1 MDGKTLTQEG
11 LKRLS
16 DNIKNW
22 AEKEFLSADGTAVK
36 ATADAKG
43 RDIYS
48 TYSIKENTVSGL
60 SIDNTVLTVTKDD
73 DTTYALAIPD
83 TTYSNAS
90 QSAAGLMSATDKKKL
105 DEIAYS
111 ADNVDVTRY
120 LTSGV
125 RSATI
130 DINGTKHD
138 IYSTTDTTYSAVTS
152 TEDGLM
158 TASDKRK
165 LDGLAVVAS
174 SGDYKDLSNKPEALK
189 NPSALTIKSN
199 SGTTIATYDG
209 SSAASITL
217 SPTSVGLGNVINE
230 SKEDMLD
237 NTALTGVPTAPT
249 ADLSTD
255 STQIATTAFVQGVVA
270 SKLADADALTFEG
283 TLGSGGTVSSLPS
296 VHTKGW
302 TYKVATAGKYA
313 GQNCEVGDLVIC
325 TTSGTTANDS
335 HWSVVQANID
345 GAVTGPASS
354 TSGNVVLFDGSSGK
368 IIKDSGLTIKSS
380 VPANAKF
387 TDTTYTGANG
397 VSVSGTVISNSGV
410 RSITTG
416 SANGTISVDINGTV
430 SDIAIQG
437 LGSSAYVNTNHFT
450 DLIEVKQN
458 ILTAGSNITIDTD
471 VISSSDS
478 KVTSVGN
485 HYTPAAD
492 SNATLSASASG
503 GGVLAWGGSFL
514 SGVSIQRD
522 AKGHVTG
529 VTGSSVKLPA
539 YPSNVKQ
546 SASTASSEFP
556 VLIKSNT
563 GAGETTSN
571 VQFASGITINPSTNT
586 LTATSFVG
594 NLNGTASKA
603 TADGDGKNIAL
614 TYAKAS
620 EYLPLAGG
628 ALTGN
633 LSIGG
638 TTSFGGNVT
647 MDGSGTPLIIG
658 SNGKIGLRAKGAG
671 LANAGQINISDSWYG
686 AGNNRWGAQIS
697 AYDSVSNKYNQFR
710 VSHDGLQYLIYDN
723 ATGQE
728 AAQQVALIDDIPDVS
743 IYAKTSDVNSALG
756 SKANSSDVYTKTQ
769 TDSAISSAASGR
781 LPNFVNNIGNT
792 NAGNPRQVKF
802 ISVDYNTKATYFKM
816 SATSCHD
823 NGTSDQFLE
832 DIIIGVTTGGT
843 IVCNVYKYC
852 QQSCGT
858 ANYNLVD
865 GLERYYG
872 DVFYTHDETN
882 KIVDFYILM
891 GQYASAQFTPPT
903 KIGSTTIQ
911 YVTPYTGYPIY
922 HSSGARIW
930 ANGNSTLYATLK
942 DIPDVPVIVAIAN
955 SEIDTIMA

>member
-22 AEKEFLSADGTAVK
+22 AEKEFLSADGTADK

-60 SIDNTVLTVTKDD
+60 SIDNKVLTVTKGDD
-73 DTTYALAIPD
+73 KTYALTIPD

-111 ADNVDVTRY
+111 ADNVNITRH
-120 LTSGV
+120 LTVGTK
-125 RSATI
+125 SATI
-130 DINGTKHD
+130 DINGVKHD
-138 IYSTTDTTYSAVTS
+138 IYCETDTTYSAVTS

-174 SGDYKDLSNKPEALK
+174 SGDYKDLSNTPESLK
-189 NPSALTIKSN
+189 NPSALTIKNN
-199 SGTTIATYDG
+199 SGTPIATYDG

-217 SPTSVGLGNVINE
+217 SPTSVGLGNVVNE
-230 SKEDMLD
+230 SKEDLLE

-283 TLGSGGTVSSLPS
+283 TLGSSGTVSNLPS
-296 VHTKGW
+296 THTKGW
-302 TYKVATAGKYA
+302 TYKVATAGTYA
-313 GQNCEVGDLVIC
+313 GVKCEVGDLVIC

-368 IIKDSGLTIKSS
+368 IIKDSGLTIKTS

-397 VSVSGTVISNSGV
+397 ISVSGTVISNSGV
-410 RSITTG
+410 RSISTG
-416 SANGTISVDINGTV
+416 STNGTISVDINGTV
-430 SDIAIQG
+430 SDIAIRG
-437 LGSSAYVNTNHFT
+437 LGSSAYVDTTHFT
-450 DLIEVKQN
+450 NLIEAKQN
-458 ILTAGSNITIDTD
+458 ILTVGSNITIDKD
-471 VISSSDS
+471 IISSSDS

-492 SNATLSASASG
+492 SSATISASASG

-514 SGVSIQRD
+514 TGVSIQRD

-546 SASTASSEFP
+546 TASTASEEYP

-571 VQFASGITINPSTNT
+571 VQFASGITINPSSNT
-586 LTATSFVG
+586 LTATSFTG
-594 NLNGTASKA
+594 ALNGTASKA
-603 TADGDGKNIAL
+603 TADASGNVITS
-614 TYAKAS
+614 TYATISSLNA
-620 EYLPLAGG
+620 YLPLTGG
-628 ALTGN
+628 TLSGN
-633 LSIGG
+633 LSIQKQSCPNLTMINQNWGG
-638 TTSFGGNVT
+638 QFAITEADDGTALFQNNKTVNGADTYCAFYLKPASGGLSNALSIG
-647 MDGSGTPLIIG
+647 MDDGSGWKGATVLHSQNFADHITPAGIG
-658 SNGKIGLRAKGAG
+658 APKLRAPNDLVHNSNEFTFIPAGHSGELYINYRTASGSCDGNISNYHFCGGNGKEVTVMANYFKGKFQG
-671 LANAGQINISDSWYG
+671 SGSRPEYNG
-686 AGNNRWGAQIS
+686 A
-697 AYDSVSNKYNQFR
+697 D
-710 VSHDGLQYLIYDN
+710 
-723 ATGQE
+723 
-728 AAQQVALIDDIPDVS
+728 VAMLSDIPDVS
-743 IYAKTSDVNSALG
+743 NFA
-756 SKANSSDVYTKTQ
+756 TK
-769 TDSAISSAASGR
+769 
-781 LPNFVNNIGNT
+781 
-792 NAGNPRQVKF
+792 
-802 ISVDYNTKATYFKM
+802 
-816 SATSCHD
+816 
-823 NGTSDQFLE
+823 E
-832 DIIIGVTTGGT
+832 
-843 IVCNVYKYC
+843 
-852 QQSCGT
+852 
-858 ANYNLVD
+858 
-865 GLERYYG
+865 
-872 DVFYTHDETN
+872 
-882 KIVDFYILM
+882 
-891 GQYASAQFTPPT
+891 
-903 KIGSTTIQ
+903 
-911 YVTPYTGYPIY
+911 
-922 HSSGARIW
+922 
-930 ANGNSTLYATLK
+930 
-942 DIPDVPVIVAIAN
+942 DVPVIVAITN
-955 SEIDTIMA
+955 SEIDATLI

>member
-16 DNIKNW
+16 DNIKKW
-22 AEKEFLSADGTAVK
+22 VGDEFLPVDGTADR

-60 SIDNTVLTVTKDD
+60 SIDNTVLTVTKGDD
-73 DTTYALAIPD
+73 KTYTLTIPD

-90 QSAAGLMSATDKKKL
+90 QSAAGLMSATDKTKL
-105 DEIAYS
+105 DNIAYS
-111 ADNVDVTRY
+111 ADNVGVIRH
-120 LTSGV
+120 LTVGV
-125 RSATI
+125 LTATI
-130 DINGTKHD
+130 DINGVKHD
-138 IYSTTDTTYSAVTS
+138 IYCTPDTTYSAATS
-152 TEDGLM
+152 TDDGLM
-158 TASDKRK
+158 TATDKRK

-189 NPSALTIKSN
+189 NPSALTIKNS
-199 SGTTIATYDG
+199 SGTAIATYDG

-237 NTALTGVPTAPT
+237 NADLTGVPTAPT

-335 HWSVVQANID
+335 HWSVIQANID

-397 VSVSGTVISNSGV
+397 ISVSGTVISNSGV
-410 RSITTG
+410 RSISTG
-416 SANGTISVDINGTV
+416 STNGTISVDVNGTV
-430 SDIAIQG
+430 ADVAIRG

-458 ILTAGSNITIDTD
+458 ILTAGSNISIDRD

-492 SNATLSASASG
+492 SSATISASASG

-514 SGVSIQRD
+514 NGVSIQRD

-546 SASTASSEFP
+546 TASTASEEYP

-571 VQFASGITINPSTNT
+571 VQFASGITINPSNNT
-586 LTATSFVG
+586 LTATSFTG
-594 NLNGTASKA
+594 ALNGTASKA
-603 TADGDGKNIAL
+603 IYDTNDRLITE
-614 TYAKAS
+614 TYATKG
-620 EYLPLAGG
+620 EVDKKFDKAGG
-628 ALTGN
+628 EISGN
-633 LSIGG
+633 VSIAGA
-638 TTSFGGNVT
+638 TSFGGNVT

-728 AAQQVALIDDIPDVS
+728 TAQQVALTDDIPDIS
-743 IYAKTSDVNSALG
+743 GLATKSELGSYAKTSDLSAYLPLNG
-756 SKANSSDVYTKTQ
+756 GTMTGTLTFNGGDGVGVSKISLDQTNKGQITDTSTKT
-769 TDSAISSAASGR
+769 IFGF
-781 LPNFVNNIGNT
+781 LNNTELTVGN
-792 NAGNPRQVKF
+792 G
-802 ISVDYNTKATYFKM
+802 S
-816 SATSCHD
+816 
-823 NGTSDQFLE
+823 
-832 DIIIGVTTGGT
+832 
-843 IVCNVYKYC
+843 
-852 QQSCGT
+852 
-858 ANYNLVD
+858 
-865 GLERYYG
+865 
-872 DVFYTHDETN
+872 
-882 KIVDFYILM
+882 YIL
-891 GQYASAQFTPPT
+891 
-903 KIGSTTIQ
+903 KL
-911 YVTPYTGYPIY
+911 
-922 HSSGARIW
+922 R
-930 ANGNSTLYATLK
+930 GNSTRPTYNSNALALQS
-942 DIPDVPVIVAIAN
+942 DVPVIVAIAN